1 MENSIYIRQIA
12 LPFQGQYFGGTGSWS
27 VVMKDL
33 EGGAGSIGA
42 TMAHGYWVG
51 DAMTRGEREVTMEN
65 KCRD

>member
-1 MENSIYIRQIA
+1 VRASRYIVCGNLLNGKLNLHRQIA

-42 TMAHGYWVG
+42 TMAHGTG
-51 DAMTRGEREVTMEN
+51 SGML
-65 KCRD
+65 